1 MHKKRNGTIWPRIAA
16 VAVASGVVVCMWLG
30 VASANGDTD
39 VTPTPTAA
47 ATVTAEIT
55 DNPVIEA
62 PEVEDEGEKPETNAP
77 APTATATATT
87 EVTDNPVIE
96 APEDE
101 GTEEPTEEPVPPME
115 EFVDVTIGECQ
126 ITITQKEG
134 VDWTEV
140 LALNG
145 NPNHW
150 GLGIGNET
158 VIVRPVDRSIPLDV
172 TIIAVIDRNNSF
184 EYQVTMPKCQDVD
197 PGDKPDPKSGESVN
211 VDLVCRPEGGGAV
224 NTTTTPWAQ
233 DWVLEDGKWVIG
245 EVVYGDPVEEN
256 RDATEQECPVTKPTP
271 APTPTDPPT
280 TGEPTDPPTSTPTP
294 DPTDPPSGKPTG
306 EPTKAPTTAPSG
318 DPGSDKS
325 DPKGPAKT
333 GAIGD
338 NSTDAILVGA
348 LAAISALALV
358 AMRMGRRS
366 SGKYAARS

>member
-1 MHKKRNGTIWPRIAA
+1 MHAKRNGTIWPRITA
-16 VAVASGVVVCMWLG
+16 VATAILVTLGMWLS
-30 VASANGDTD
+30 VASASGDD
-39 VTPTPTAA
+39 GVTEAPLATA
-47 ATVTAEIT
+47 TTTTEIT
-55 DNPVIEA
+55 DDPVIEA
-62 PEVEDEGEKPETNAP
+62 PEEEGTEEPETNAP
-77 APTATATATT
+77 APPATT
-87 EVTDNPVIE
+87 TTEITDDPVIE
-96 APEDE
+96 APEEE

-233 DWVLEDGKWVIG
+233 DWVLEDGKWVLG

-256 RDATEQECPVTKPTP
+256 RDATEQECPVTTP
-271 APTPTDPPT
+271 
-280 TGEPTDPPTSTPTP
+280 PPTSTPTP
-294 DPTDPPSGKPTG
+294 TPKDPPSGKPTG
-306 EPTKAPTTAPSG
+306 EPTKAPTTAPS
-318 DPGSDKS
+318 DHPGSDDKS

-333 GAIGD
+333 GAIGGS
-338 NSTDAILVGA
+338 STDAILAATA
-348 LAAISALALV
+348 LAVIMTSALV
-358 AMRMGRRS
+358 AMRMGRRP